1 MSKKFLFYLGSF
13 IVILFFVFRNLILH
27 LSTNLLD
34 WRDYPFIIW
43 VMSQNVTH
51 IQNLDFIHF
60 FETNAFYPHKLTAL
74 FTDIL
79 LPQSVMYL
87 PIFSLSKNPILSLNL
102 IFIITFI
109 LNFISS
115 YLFWKQLFK
124 KEIVAFLGSLF
135 LIFSPFFHME
145 LSHYQMMSYW
155 PFLFAFYYILKNR
168 TKNKKRYLIAIG
180 LFLSIQ
186 FLTSVY
192 LSVYLIFSILVFF
205 LMELLYKKG
214 GKHFFYKLFVI
225 FFFFLLT
232 SGIFIKGYIDMKN
245 TYQIKRDIK
254 EYITYSAN
262 LSDYIFT
269 SPINSLIH
277 KSEVMQIWN
286 KADKNLGGH
295 SSFPGFL
302 VFTLSI
308 LALFKITKDKHMPAI
323 TLELTQEKAFFLTLI
338 IIGFLFS
345 LGPRVIFNGNYAHI
359 PLPYSAVLKFI
370 PFAEVTRVPSRWS
383 FLFFLGLIYFS
394 LITLNKLGN
403 KPLHRVTL
411 FLVFAIFIFEY
422 IPLNIQS
429 VKDSYINNDYQILKN
444 ICSKDKKVL
453 LELPLTHLNAYPN
466 ILEGLRYVTVM
477 ELSSTYHG
485 CLLVNGYSG
494 YDLPDNFIL
503 SDMLEGYIKNQQTG
517 AFVTELRKRQI
528 DYIKF
533 NQYYFIQ
540 ELKSPIYDF
549 VNAIATESGV
559 EKISPDLFYINALIK
574 K

>member
-1 MSKKFLFYLGSF
+1 MSKKFILYLASF
-13 IVILFFVFRNLILH
+13 SIILFFVFRNLILH

-43 VMSQNVTH
+43 VISQNVTH
-51 IQNLDFIHF
+51 LQNLDFIHF

-102 IFIITFI
+102 VFIITFI

-115 YLFWKQLFK
+115 FLFWKQLFK

-145 LSHYQMMSYW
+145 LSHFQMMSYW
-155 PFLFAFYYILKNR
+155 PFLFTFYFIFKNR
-168 TKNKKRYLIAIG
+168 TKNKKKYLIIIG

-192 LSVYLIFSILVFF
+192 LSVYLIFSILVFYLIEF
-205 LMELLYKKG
+205 LYKKED
-214 GKHFFYKLFVI
+214 KRFLYKLLLI

-269 SPINSLIH
+269 TTINSLIH
-277 KSEVMQIWN
+277 KSAFIQIWN
-286 KADKNLGGH
+286 KADKNWGGH

-302 VFTLSI
+302 IFTLST
-308 LALFKITKDKHMPAI
+308 LAMFKIIKDKKIPSI
-323 TLELTQEKAFFLTLI
+323 SLELTQEKTFFLTLI
-338 IIGFLFS
+338 IIGFIFS
-345 LGPRVIFNGNYAHI
+345 LGPRITFNGSYAHI
-359 PLPYSAVLKFI
+359 PLPYSAVIKFI
-370 PFAEVTRVPSRWS
+370 PIAESTRVPSRWS
-383 FLFFLGLIYFS
+383 FLFFFGLIYFS

-403 KPLHRVTL
+403 KPLHKLLYFLIFIL
-411 FLVFAIFIFEY
+411 FLLEY
-422 IPLNIQS
+422 IPPNIQS
-429 VKDSYINNDYQILKN
+429 VKDSYINSDYQILKN
-444 ICSKDKKVL
+444 ICSKNKKVL
-453 LELPLTHLNAYPN
+453 LELPVTHLNAYPN
-466 ILEGLRYVTVM
+466 IMEGLRYITVM
-477 ELSSTYHG
+477 ELSSTYHK
-485 CLLVNGYSG
+485 CLIVNGYSG
-494 YDLPDNFIL
+494 YDLPDNFNL
-503 SDMLEGYIKNQQTG
+503 SDLLDGYIKNQQIEE
-517 AFVTELRKRQI
+517 FVTELRKRQI
-528 DYIKF
+528 DYVKF
-533 NQYYFIQ
+533 NQYYFIK

-549 VNAIATESGV
+549 VNAIATESGI
-559 EKISPDLFYINALIK
+559 EKISNSLYLLHR
-574 K
+574 

>member
-13 IVILFFVFRNLILH
+13 IIILFFVFRNLILN

-51 IQNLDFIHF
+51 IQNLDLIHF

-102 IFIITFI
+102 IFIMTFI

-145 LSHYQMMSYW
+145 LSHYQMLSYW
-155 PFLFAFYYILKNR
+155 PFLFAFYFLFKS
-168 TKNKKRYLIAIG
+168 KAENKKNLIIVG
-180 LFLSIQ
+180 LLLTVQ

-192 LSVYLIFSILVFF
+192 LSVYLIFSILIFYLTDF
-205 LMELLYKKG
+205 LYKKS
-214 GKHFFYKLFVI
+214 KHIFFKVFVI

-232 SGIFIKGYIDMKN
+232 SGVFIKGYTDMKN

-269 SPINSLIH
+269 TPINSLIH
-277 KSEVMQIWN
+277 KSQVMQIWN
-286 KADKNLGGH
+286 KADKNWGEH

-308 LALFKITKDKHMPAI
+308 LALFKITKDKQSPAI
-323 TLELTQEKAFFLTLI
+323 ILELSQEKTFFLILI
-338 IIGFLFS
+338 IVGFLFS
-345 LGPRVIFNGNYAHI
+345 LGPRVTFNGTYAHI

-370 PFAEVTRVPSRWS
+370 PFAEAARVPSRWS

-394 LITLNKLGN
+394 LITLNKLGY
-403 KPLHRVTL
+403 KPFHRVTL
-411 FLVFAIFIFEY
+411 FLIFAIFIFEY
-422 IPLNIQS
+422 IPINIQS
-429 VKDSYINNDYQILKN
+429 VKDSYINNDYQLLKN
-444 ICSKDKKVL
+444 ICSREKKVL
-453 LELPLTHLNAYPN
+453 LELPVTHLNAYPN

-485 CLLVNGYSG
+485 CLIVNGYSG

-503 SDMLEGYIKNQQTG
+503 SDILERYIKNQQTG

-528 DYIKF
+528 DYVKF

-540 ELKSPIYDF
+540 ELKSPVYDF
-549 VNAIATESGV
+549 LNAISTESGV
-559 EKISPDLFYINALIK
+559 ERISQDLFYIKALIEK
-574 K
+574 